1 MDLMKYIIAAGLSL
15 IVSIAAMIMGNFLSG
30 ILIFVLLFGGYILF
44 NVVKGIEKETP
55 QKSQPTNNQE

>member
-1 MDLMKYIIAAGLSL
+1 MDLMKYIVAAGISL

-44 NVVKGIEKETP
+44 NVIKGIEKEEP
-55 QKSQPTNNQE
+55 QKSHPTNNQE

>member
-1 MDLMKYIIAAGLSL
+1 MKYIIAAGLSL

-55 QKSQPTNNQE
+55 QKNQPTNNQE